1 VIDFERFSITE
12 KISELM
18 DRLKVHERLTFH
30 EIFEP
35 DTSRAELII
44 TFLAILE
51 MTRLRLTRLIQAE
64 PLAPIY
70 IELLVREDEVSED
83 DLSEEDA
90 EAQPTDDTESM
101 LGDDQEYE

>member
-1 VIDFERFSITE
+1 
-12 KISELM
+12 M
-18 DRLKVHERLTFH
+18 DRLKLHQRLTFH

-51 MTRLRLTRLIQAE
+51 MTRLRLTRLIQDE

-70 IELLVREDEVSED
+70 IELLVLEDEVSED
-83 DLSEEDA
+83 DLSEDDRSEDDA
-90 EAQPTDDTESM
+90 EAEPTDDSDSM
-101 LGDDQEYE
+101 LGDDREYE